1 MAQTQK
7 QSQLYILAGLLLV
20 AAAVW
25 YFSFG
30 GSKNQETGFA
40 KGSEEYTPINAQDF
54 SSVFDKVK
62 SAQSTEYKSS
72 GRNIF
77 IASALPPPPDPNA
90 PKPGPPPRQPQGPML
105 PPPPPPAQLP
115 MKFFG
120 YGNLP
125 SGGPRRAFLLDGEE
139 VHIVGEG
146 EVVLNHIRI
155 THIGNERIEFI
166 DTITGQP
173 GSNQL
178 EFAVPAA

>member
-1 MAQTQK
+1 
-7 QSQLYILAGLLLV
+7 
-20 AAAVW
+20 
-25 YFSFG
+25 
-30 GSKNQETGFA
+30 
-40 KGSEEYTPINAQDF
+40 
-54 SSVFDKVK
+54 
-62 SAQSTEYKSS
+62 
-72 GRNIF
+72 
-77 IASALPPPPDPNA
+77 
-90 PKPGPPPRQPQGPML
+90 ML